1 MAGRSR
7 IKRRNLCDG
16 GWEILLDHPQKQ
28 ELSSRTTTGDISFSV
43 CKGTV
48 EVRTFDIAP
57 LRESLSQ
64 KRSWDRYRHV
74 FSGDLAVLPA
84 HPRVQSATMLVFFY
98 LHTRMNEVSKSR
110 QWYSNDVIST
120 QYLDAMLVEVGRSSV
135 SSSNYGRRIA
145 CSKHRYLQLRPV
157 TVAGSLA
164 DNNTDYHSVAG
175 LRFSDGP
182 NRERDW
188 AVKFKGLKF
197 HVQKF
202 DSGDVKILKEVNS
215 HWKETLL
222 FFQSLDAVWCIDWEF
237 RLSCF
242 KFVKKF
248 ANFTKF
254 LKFINIRKHS
264 FYRVNI
270 NCKVFEFAQH

>member
-1 MAGRSR
+1 
-7 IKRRNLCDG
+7 
-16 GWEILLDHPQKQ
+16 
-28 ELSSRTTTGDISFSV
+28 
-43 CKGTV
+43 
-48 EVRTFDIAP
+48 
-57 LRESLSQ
+57 
-64 KRSWDRYRHV
+64 
-74 FSGDLAVLPA
+74 
-84 HPRVQSATMLVFFY
+84 
-98 LHTRMNEVSKSR
+98 MNEVSKSR

-157 TVAGSLA
+157 AGSLA

-175 LRFSDGP
+175 LRFSDWP

-222 FFQSLDAVWCIDWEF
+222 FFSEPWCCLMHRLRIPTFVFQIRKKIREF
-237 RLSCF
+237 YEIF
-242 KFVKKF
+242 K
-248 ANFTKF
+248 
-254 LKFINIRKHS
+254 IHKHS